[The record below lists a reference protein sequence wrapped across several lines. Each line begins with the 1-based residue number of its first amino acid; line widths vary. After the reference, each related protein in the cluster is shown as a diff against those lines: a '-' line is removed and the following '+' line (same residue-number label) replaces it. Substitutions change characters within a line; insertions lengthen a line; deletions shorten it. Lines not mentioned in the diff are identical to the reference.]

1 MKVQVCN
8 AIMSHL
14 SDAQHLMKAG
24 CIDEANQRMN
34 FVKLIVLSYDDTSV
48 RVESAELDKLWEQT
62 KQFK

>member
-14 SDAQHLMKAG
+14 SDAQFLMKAG

-34 FVKLIVLSYDDTSV
+34 FVKLIVLNYDDTSV
-48 RVESAELDKLWEQT
+48 RVESAELDKLWEQA